1 MKRCPQCNSVFDD
14 RQDFCAN
21 DGSALIDEHFVLP
34 SEASANDTEEETV
47 VRHEPIRIEI
57 PNTVLPAEAPENQ
70 LPPTPQVIP
79 VIIEKKRNPVSYF
92 LVLMIGSILG
102 GVLVLGILAFLLFQN
117 RNSNPERPVENVQLP
132 ASKHA
137 ERNPTRNDAEFNG
150 FVLSEAANIRSSPGS
165 AVLDSLPKNDRLEIL
180 ERDNAWYRVV
190 CEHGIAGWMHG
201 NTIRFND
208 DAAPF

>member
-70 LPPTPQVIP
+70 LPPTPQ
-79 VIIEKKRNPVSYF
+79 
-92 LVLMIGSILG
+92 
-102 GVLVLGILAFLLFQN
+102 AFLLFQN